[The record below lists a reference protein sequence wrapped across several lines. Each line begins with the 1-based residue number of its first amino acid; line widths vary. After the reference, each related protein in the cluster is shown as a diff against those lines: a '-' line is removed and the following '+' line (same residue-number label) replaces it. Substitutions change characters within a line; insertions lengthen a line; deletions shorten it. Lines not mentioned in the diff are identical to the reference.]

1 MYHGVFDILYFTV
14 RNLHRRVINKK
25 RALNSY
31 DMKAIENTRVKLLK
45 IFDIIADRMDI
56 RIILERLESAGISDM
71 ADVFVVGRNFNGQDK

>member
-1 MYHGVFDILYFTV
+1 
-14 RNLHRRVINKK
+14 
-25 RALNSY
+25 
-31 DMKAIENTRVKLLK
+31 MKAIENTRVKLLK